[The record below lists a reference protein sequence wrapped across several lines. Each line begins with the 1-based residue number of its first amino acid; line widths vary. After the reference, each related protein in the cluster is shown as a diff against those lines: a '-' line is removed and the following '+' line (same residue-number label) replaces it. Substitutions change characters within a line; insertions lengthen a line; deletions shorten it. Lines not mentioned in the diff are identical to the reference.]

1 MSIVFVE
8 GDIFD
13 AEVEALVNPVNC
25 VGVAGAGLAK
35 EFKKRYPV
43 IFSMYARY
51 CTNGSVYPGR
61 VLTLDLGA
69 GQKPRWIIHFPTK
82 RHWRN
87 KSCIEDVALGVHA
100 LIKDLKRFGIRSVAI
115 PALGCGLGE
124 LRWSVVAPL
133 LNLAFEKRTDIDA
146 VAYYPHGPTLQGE
159 LHGEDLIE
167 ALSRRPDIVEQDKQ
181 ARINVAAG
189 KYKTL
194 AEIRKELLE
203 HGS

>member
-1 MSIVFVE
+1 MSIMFTH

-35 EFKKRYPV
+35 AFKERYPV
-43 IFSMYARY
+43 IFSMYARF
-51 CTNGSVYPGR
+51 CTYRLLYPGR
-61 VLTLDLGA
+61 VLTVGLGA
-69 GQKPRWIIHFPTK
+69 DQKSRCIIHFPTK
-82 RHWRN
+82 RHWKDKTR
-87 KSCIEDVALGVHA
+87 IEDIIIGIDA
-100 LIKDLKRFGIRSVAI
+100 LISELNRFGIRSAAI

-124 LRWSVVAPL
+124 LRWSVVATL
-133 LNLAFEKRTDIDA
+133 LSLAFEKRTDIDA
-146 VAYYPHGPTLQGE
+146 VAYYPHGPTRQGELQGE
-159 LHGEDLIE
+159 DLFE

-194 AEIRKELLE
+194 AEIRKELFE